1 MARYKNHLKLE
12 KMKKLFVL
20 CLLTT
25 LVYAPITGQTKK
37 EKRTEKAAKDFEKM
51 KDLIDGKTYSFE
63 AEWATTQQG
72 QRINLI
78 TNPNYMEINKD
89 SADIR
94 LPYFGIGHTST
105 MAYNSTD
112 GGGIVFK
119 GAIENYEV
127 SVNDKKQKIIIKFI
141 GNSKIESS
149 NFLLTVFKSG
159 SSQLSVSSSIRSN
172 ITYDGNTGKIKSRE

>member
-1 MARYKNHLKLE
+1 
-12 KMKKLFVL
+12 MKKLLVL
-20 CLLTT
+20 ILLTAM
-25 LVYAPITGQTKK
+25 VYAPMTGQTKK

-51 KDLIDGKTYSFE
+51 KNLIDEKVYSFE

-78 TNPNYMEINKD
+78 TNPNFMRISKD

-105 MAYNSTD
+105 MAYSSSD
-112 GGGIVFK
+112 GGGIVFN
-119 GAIENYEV
+119 GEIENYEV
-127 SVNDKKQKIIIKFI
+127 SVDEKKKKIIIKFLT
-141 GNSKIESS
+141 NSKIESA

-172 ITYDGNTGKIKSRE
+172 ITYEGNTGKLKTID

>member
-1 MARYKNHLKLE
+1 
-12 KMKKLFVL
+12 MKKLLVL
-20 CLLTT
+20 FLLTA

-37 EKRTEKAAKDFEKM
+37 EKRNEKAAKDFEKM
-51 KDLIDGKTYSFE
+51 KTLMDEKVYSFE

-72 QRINLI
+72 RRINLI
-78 TNPNYMEINKD
+78 TNPNFMHITKD

-105 MAYNSTD
+105 MAYGSSD
-112 GGGIVFK
+112 GGGIVFN
-119 GAIENYEV
+119 GEIENYEV
-127 SVNDKKQKIIIKFI
+127 SVDEKKKKIIIKFI
-141 GNSKIESS
+141 TNSKIESS

-172 ITYDGNTGKIKSRE
+172 ITYEGNTGKIKPRD